1 MCFQLDNIFGE
12 IQMHS
17 TAPHRSFIAL
27 AARIQEK
34 AHTSPTLINFRPI

>member
-17 TAPHRSFIAL
+17 TAPRRSFIAL
-27 AARIQEK
+27 VARIQGK
-34 AHTSPTLINFRPI
+34 APALINFRPI